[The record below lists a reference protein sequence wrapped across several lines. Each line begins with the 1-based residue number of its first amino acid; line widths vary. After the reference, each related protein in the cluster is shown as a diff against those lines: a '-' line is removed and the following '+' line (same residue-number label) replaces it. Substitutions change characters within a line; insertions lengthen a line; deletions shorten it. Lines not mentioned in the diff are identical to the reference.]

1 MMHSHKRTRRD
12 LALLLVAVGV
22 LGLLGL
28 FVNDSYFLHVLILCF
43 VWVIVVASWDL
54 VMGYAG
60 ILTFAQL
67 ALFAIGSYAS
77 AMLSINHGVPP
88 LLAIPLGALAAG
100 VVGALIAW
108 PSMRLRGEYIAL
120 FTFALHLSLP
130 TLLEQGR
137 DLGTGG
143 ARGLIGVPP
152 LQLGELVLRSNSKA
166 AWFFLMLGIAALVV
180 YVIYFVIIG
189 GRWGKAFVA
198 LRDSEPFAQSLGI
211 NMRRSQVLIF
221 TVSALF
227 TGLGGALYAQYVGVI
242 TPRVLGNEF
251 FLMVLIMLSVG
262 GMGKYPGA
270 ILGAFIITIGN
281 ELLRDLGQF
290 RLLVLGVLVVAV
302 MLWLPNG
309 LADLRANL
317 ARLSGRGGS
326 GQTKAAP
333 SDRGA

>member
-1 MMHSHKRTRRD
+1 MTHSHKRTGRD
-12 LALLLVAVGV
+12 LVVLLVAVAL

-28 FVNDSYFLHVLILCF
+28 FVDDTYFLHVLILCF
-43 VWVIVVASWDL
+43 VWVIVVAAWDL

-60 ILTFAQL
+60 ILSFAQL

-88 LLAIPLGALAAG
+88 ILAIVAGAG
-100 VVGALIAW
+100 VAGIAGALIAW

-137 DLGTGG
+137 GFGTGG

-152 LQLGELVLRSNSKA
+152 LELGGFVLRSNDKT
-166 AWFFLMLGIAALVV
+166 AWYFLMLAVAAIVV
-180 YVIYFVIIG
+180 YVIYFGIIG
-189 GRWGKAFVA
+189 RRWGKAFVA
-198 LRDSEPFAQSLGI
+198 LRDSEPFARSLGV
-211 NMRRSQVLIF
+211 NMRRSQILIF
-221 TVSALF
+221 SVSALV

-270 ILGAFIITIGN
+270 ILGVFIITIGN
-281 ELLRDLGQF
+281 ELLRDLGQY
-290 RLLVLGVLVVAV
+290 RLLLLGILVVVV

-317 ARLSGRGGS
+317 SRLIRWPRP
-326 GQTKAAP
+326 AP
-333 SDRGA
+333 SRPK

>member
-1 MMHSHKRTRRD
+1 MNHSHKRTGRD
-12 LALLLVAVGV
+12 LLVLLVAVAL

-28 FVNDSYFLHVLILCF
+28 FVDDTYFLHVLILCF

-60 ILTFAQL
+60 ILSFAQL

-88 LLAIPLGALAAG
+88 ILAILAGAG
-100 VVGALIAW
+100 VAGIVGALIAW

-137 DLGTGG
+137 ALGTGG

-152 LQLGELVLRSNSKA
+152 LELGGFVFRSNDKT
-166 AWFFLMLGIAALVV
+166 AWYFLMLAVAAIVV
-180 YVIYFVIIG
+180 YFIYFGIIG
-189 GRWGKAFVA
+189 RRWGKAFVA
-198 LRDSEPFAQSLGI
+198 LRDSEPFARSLGV
-211 NMRRSQVLIF
+211 NMRRSQILIF
-221 TVSALF
+221 SVSALV

-270 ILGAFIITIGN
+270 ILGVFIITIGN
-281 ELLRDLGQF
+281 ELLRDLGQY
-290 RLLVLGVLVVAV
+290 RLLLLGVLVVVV

-309 LADLRANL
+309 LADLRGNL
-317 ARLSGRGGS
+317 AKLFRRANW
-326 GQTKAAP
+326 QP
-333 SDRGA
+333 SRHD

>member
-1 MMHSHKRTRRD
+1 MNHSHKRTGRD
-12 LALLLVAVGV
+12 LAVLLVAVGL

-28 FVNDSYFLHVLILCF
+28 FVDDTYFLHVLILCF
-43 VWVIVVASWDL
+43 VWVIVVAAWDL

-60 ILTFAQL
+60 ILSFAQL

-88 LLAIPLGALAAG
+88 LLAIPAGAVVTG
-100 VVGALIAW
+100 VAGALIAW

-137 DLGTGG
+137 NFGTGG

-152 LQLGELVLRSNSKA
+152 LELGDFVLRSNDKTG
-166 AWFFLMLGIAALVV
+166 WYFLMLGIAALVV
-180 YVIYFVIIG
+180 YVIYFIIIG

-198 LRDSEPFAQSLGI
+198 LRDSEPFARSLGI
-211 NMRRSQVLIF
+211 NMRRSQFLIF
-221 TVSALF
+221 TVSALV
-227 TGLGGALYAQYVGVI
+227 TGLGGALYAQYVAVI

-290 RLLVLGVLVVAV
+290 RLLLLGILVVAV

-309 LADLRANL
+309 LADLRTNL
-317 ARLSGRGGS
+317 SRLIRR
-326 GQTKAAP
+326 KP
-333 SDRGA
+333 SDAAARE